1 MGTASKYGR
10 ICGSMSARLG
20 SDRFFH
26 LDGVCDAAE
35 ANRETGNWGLDDEA
49 DGAEVVNGS
58 RDVGGGGL

>member
-35 ANRETGNWGLDDEA
+35 ANRDTGNWGLDD